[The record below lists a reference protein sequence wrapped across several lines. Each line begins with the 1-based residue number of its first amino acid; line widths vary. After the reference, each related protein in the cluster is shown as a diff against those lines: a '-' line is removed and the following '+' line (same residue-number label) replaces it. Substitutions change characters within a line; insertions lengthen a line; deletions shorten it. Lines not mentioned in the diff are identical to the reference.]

1 MRKILWLGLVDKE
14 TKGKTQMF
22 HPKKIYGYE
31 HKTMKEIKQIVKI
44 LQRTVKESI
53 FILKK

>member
-31 HKTMKEIKQIVKI
+31 HKTMK
-44 LQRTVKESI
+44 
-53 FILKK
+53 